1 MNEKSQLESKLQEQ
15 LEHIQKINRQ
25 KSQLLNQV
33 RVEVD
38 KNEHLQQ
45 ENDRIRNQLARTSP
59 RPSYNIPT
67 SSPNTPVNSNPVYAP
82 PIIPPTAA
90 KAINQVIETK
100 KASSSKSKQDDIVF
114 TTSWLSALPF
124 IGRFYSLTLKRSHE
138 INI

>member
-1 MNEKSQLESKLQEQ
+1 MINEKSQLESKLQEQ

-25 KSQLLNQV
+25 KSQLLNQI

-45 ENDRIRNQLARTSP
+45 ENDRIRNQLARNSP
-59 RPSYNIPT
+59 RPSNNIPV
-67 SSPNTPVNSNPVYAP
+67 SSPSTPVKSSPIYTSPV
-82 PIIPPTAA
+82 IPPNTA
-90 KAINQVIETK
+90 KAISQVIETK
-100 KASSSKSKQDDIVF
+100 KATKQDDIVF
-114 TTSWLSALPF
+114 TTSWLSSLPL